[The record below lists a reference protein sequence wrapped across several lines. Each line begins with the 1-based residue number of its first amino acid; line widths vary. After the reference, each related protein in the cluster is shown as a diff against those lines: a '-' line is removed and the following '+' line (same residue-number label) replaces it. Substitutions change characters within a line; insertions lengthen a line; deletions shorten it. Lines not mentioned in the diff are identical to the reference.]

1 MITQVKAFCTYLKL
15 PSEDCDEIHKENPT
29 NLSNQKVALLMAWR
43 HRSKR
48 TWKEFIRA
56 FALLKKCDQAKTLA
70 DIHSVY
76 FNENL
81 IADNQVLEKCK
92 DING

>member
-1 MITQVKAFCTYLKL
+1 MKAFCKYLKL

-29 NLSNQKVALLMAWR
+29 NLLNQKVEVLNAWR
-43 HRSKR
+43 DRSKR

-56 FALLKKCDQAKTLA
+56 LALLKKCDKAKTLA

-76 FNENL
+76 FNKNV
-81 IADNQVLEKCK
+81 IADNEVLERCE
-92 DING
+92 DINS

>member
-1 MITQVKAFCTYLKL
+1 
-15 PSEDCDEIHKENPT
+15 
-29 NLSNQKVALLMAWR
+29 MAWR

-48 TWKEFIRA
+48 TWKEFIRV
-56 FALLKKCDQAKTLA
+56 FALLKKCDKAKTLA

-76 FNENL
+76 FNKNL